1 MKTLVLAAMMVTMLT
16 ISATPALA
24 SASQLSHQIDM
35 NHRPYPYVTD
45 GILFQGNIGID
56 CRLPDRIVKKY
67 ENTKPPN
74 PRIKNELE
82 DAAYTLRKCRAAG
95 YPASDNSDRGN
106 PTSDSGRKSLPDTGG
121 FDLLALT
128 AGGLLVAGGL
138 LYRKFSL

>member
-35 NHRPYPYVTD
+35 NHRPYPYVKD

-56 CRLPDRIVKKY
+56 CRLPDRVVKKY
-67 ENTKPPN
+67 KDTKPPN
-74 PRIKNELE
+74 LRIRKELE
-82 DAAYTLRKCRAAG
+82 DAVYTLRKCRAAG
-95 YPASDNSDRGN
+95 YPAPDNSDKGN
-106 PTSDSGRKSLPDTGG
+106 PTSDSGGRSLPDTGG

-128 AGGLLVAGGL
+128 ASVLLVAGGL
-138 LYRKFSL
+138 LYRKRSL

>member
-56 CRLPDRIVKKY
+56 CRLPDRVVKKY
-67 ENTKPPN
+67 KDTKPPN
-74 PRIKNELE
+74 LRIRKELE
-82 DAAYTLRKCRAAG
+82 DAVYTLRKCRAVRIIQIKEIQLRILAE
-95 YPASDNSDRGN
+95 DRY
-106 PTSDSGRKSLPDTGG
+106 RIRE
-121 FDLLALT
+121 ALT
-128 AGGLLVAGGL
+128 SWL
-138 LYRKFSL
+138 